1 MNIRTVGALAVAVS
15 VGLSANAFAHPHLRT
30 STPPVNG
37 TVTGAVKE
45 LRLTFSERVIPQV
58 SGVKILGNKGVV
70 IPTNA
75 ARQDTKN
82 RNQLVVPLKATLK
95 PGKYQLT
102 WFAVGKDMHRVQGR
116 YAFAVR
122 S

>member
-15 VGLSANAFAHPHLRT
+15 VGLSASAFAHPHLRT

-37 TVTGAVKE
+37 AVTSAMKE
-45 LRLTFSERVIPQV
+45 LRLTFSETVNPKV
-58 SGVKILGNKGVV
+58 SGVKVLDSKGVA

-75 ARQDTKN
+75 ARQDAKN
-82 RNQLVVPLKATLK
+82 RKQLVVPLKASLK
-95 PGKYQLT
+95 PGQYQLT
-102 WFAVGKDMHRVQGR
+102 WFAVGKDMHRVPGR

-122 S
+122 G